1 MIIDIS
7 EPPNYCYFDESQKPS
22 LVVLPFSVT
31 WTRNRNQPVY
41 RNLQNKTACPQAR
54 VETHSN

>member
-22 LVVLPFSVT
+22 LVVLPFSCH
-31 WTRNRNQPVY
+31 
-41 RNLQNKTACPQAR
+41 LDAK
-54 VETHSN
+54 